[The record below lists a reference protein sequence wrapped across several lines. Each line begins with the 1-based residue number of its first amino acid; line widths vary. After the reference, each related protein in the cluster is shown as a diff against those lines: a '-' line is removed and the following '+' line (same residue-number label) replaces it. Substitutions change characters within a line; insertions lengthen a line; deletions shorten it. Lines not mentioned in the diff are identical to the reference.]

1 MKTGT
6 NEQLKTPEISISVN
20 VNKSKSPK
28 LQKIIS
34 SEDAYKVFKLIF
46 NKDTFDWTEEAI
58 MLCMNRANEV
68 IGFYKVSQGGT
79 TGTVLDPKIVFTIAL
94 NSLADRI
101 ILAHNHPSGNL
112 KPSKADLEITKQL
125 KNCGEMLQIPL
136 LDHLICTKSNYT
148 SLSDEGL
155 L

>member
-1 MKTGT
+1 MKTET

-28 LQKIIS
+28 LQKITS

-94 NSLADRI
+94 NSLSDRI

-112 KPSKADLEITKQL
+112 TPSKADLEITKKL
-125 KNCGEMLQIPL
+125 KNCGDMLQIPL

-155 L
+155 M

>member
-136 LDHLICTKSNYT
+136 LDHLICTKSNYA

-155 L
+155 M